1 MLPYLLAGGLGY
13 LIGSFPTAY
22 LLVKWKSRIDLR
34 TVGSRNVGTLNS
46 YEVTNSKTVGAI
58 VLVVD
63 LLKGVVAVLLT
74 RTIIGNEFSLL
85 AWAGIGSLLGH
96 NFSPWIGF
104 KGGRGLATA
113 AGVMLVLSWM
123 LVPVWMIAW
132 FVGYKS
138 SKDVNVGNAIA
149 SLSVLAAALLTPDS
163 WLIKVI
169 PDGATVGAFRMF
181 TAILVFV
188 ILLKLIEPVREYFT
202 ASRLPEV

>member
-149 SLSVLAAALLTPDS
+149 SLSVLAAALLTPDA